1 MICQYLRR
9 PFTPSLIH
17 IRCFSST
24 FKLRKDPSEIPTDRI
39 RNIGIIAH
47 IDAGKTTITER
58 MLYYAGY
65 TQRIGDVD
73 SGSTVTDYL
82 PAERSRGITITSA
95 CIPLFWNNNR
105 INLIDTPGHVDFTME
120 VERSVRILDSAV
132 VLLDGVAG
140 VEAQTET
147 VWKQANRQKIPRLIL
162 VNKMDREGSSF
173 PRALAAISNRL
184 KGWGQPVPIQWPI
197 FAETA
202 TGIRFRGVFDLVEM
216 EVIDFLGS
224 ETGSVVRRRRV
235 DGGEESFVATCCTG
249 DDALLAGIEKD
260 RVVKVWQDIQDARVN
275 LVEQL
280 AALDDE
286 VVEAFLE
293 EADGSHLAVKASVL
307 KPALR
312 RLTGSGKVVP
322 VLCGSAFKN
331 TGVQPVM
338 DAVVDYL
345 PSPSERPAPVATKA
359 NGDITTVDFNDKA
372 FCGLA
377 FKIIHDEKRGAM
389 VFIRVYSG
397 SLQPRSMLFNSS
409 QNITE
414 RATKILQM
422 YADDYEEIPK
432 VSMGNIACVLG
443 LTETKTGDTLLL
455 ANEHG
460 IKGGASGKKS
470 SANAP
475 LPTIKPPASSKTLE
489 TIYLPPPVFIRSV
502 EPVSSSDTRKLE
514 SSLNALVREDPS
526 LVVTTDPDSGQT
538 LLGGMGE
545 LHLEIASERLL
556 DTHKC
561 AAQMGKVSISYR
573 ETIPAEVGPVDCFL
587 DYDKE
592 IFGKH
597 SKLSVSLV
605 IEGRESCEE
614 WIDVSEG
621 NGNTIDLDSRF
632 DVADMYPV
640 PLLMVPSRNGKGKP
654 VPTAPFGYPSI
665 QETKEALRD
674 GIQGALAR
682 GPILG
687 FPVVNLKV
695 TVVEVKLF
703 KPELTSLGA
712 VRAATGRCM
721 RDAMRGVPMGGGPV
735 QNPPTRLLEPIMN
748 LSVTVPEK
756 YVGTVTKDLTGTRR
770 GSVVSLGTEDEHG
783 GVGVGGAYE
792 SHVISA
798 TVPLGSMLG
807 YATNLRGMTAGT
819 GLFSM
824 QLLGYGKM
832 SVDRE
837 EAVLKD
843 MKGY

>member
-1 MICQYLRR
+1 MVWVK
-9 PFTPSLIH
+9 P
-17 IRCFSST
+17 IRSIIQIRWFSST
-24 FKLRKDPSEIPTDRI
+24 LRTRQSAEIPTDRI

-65 TQRIGDVD
+65 TQRIGNVD
-73 SGSTVTDYL
+73 EGSTVTDYL

-95 CIPLFWNNNR
+95 CIPLFWKNHR

-147 VWKQANRQKIPRLIL
+147 VWRQANRQKIPRLIM
-162 VNKMDREGSSF
+162 VNKMDREGASF
-173 PRALAAISNRL
+173 PRALAAVENRL
-184 KGWGQPVPIQWPI
+184 KGWGTPVVIQWPV

-202 TGIRFRGVFDLVEM
+202 TGIKFRGVMDLVDM
-216 EVIDFLGS
+216 EVLDFTAN
-224 ETGSVVRRRRV
+224 ETGSVVKRLKVHSLDQFRQV
-235 DGGEESFVATCCTG
+235 CGGSG
-249 DDALLAGIEKD
+249 GLLEGIEEE
-260 RVVKVWQDIQDARVN
+260 RVVSLWTKIEEARVGM
-275 LVEQL
+275 VEKL
-280 AALDDE
+280 AALDDQ

-293 EADGSHLAVKASVL
+293 EADGSHLAVKPEVL

-312 RLTGSGKVVP
+312 RLTGDGKIVP

-331 TGVQPVM
+331 TGVQPVL
-338 DAVVDYL
+338 DAVVQYL
-345 PSPSERPAPVATKA
+345 PSPAERPAPVATLP
-359 NGDITTVDFNDKA
+359 NGETTSVNSTDKN

-389 VFIRVYSG
+389 VFVRVYSG
-397 SLQPRSMLFNSS
+397 SLEPRTVLFNSTQHIS
-409 QNITE
+409 E

-422 YADDYEEIPK
+422 YADDYEEIPR
-432 VSMGNIACVLG
+432 VTSGNIACLVG
-443 LTETKTGDTLLL
+443 LTETKTGDTLLI
-455 ANEHG
+455 ASQHG
-460 IKGGASGKKS
+460 LTSAPKKVA
-470 SANAP
+470 ANASP
-475 LPTIKPPASSKTLE
+475 ALIKPPPTALTLE
-489 TIYLPPPVFIRSV
+489 TIHLPPPVFVRSV
-502 EPVSSSDTRKLE
+502 EPVSSADSRKLE
-514 SSLNALVREDPS
+514 SALTALVREDPS

-573 ETIPAEVGPVDCFL
+573 ETVPADVGPSEYVF

-597 SKLSVSLV
+597 SKVSVRVLV
-605 IEGRESCEE
+605 EGMEINED
-614 WIDVSEG
+614 WIDVTEG
-621 NGNTIDLDSRF
+621 PVNVVDLESQLEVKDIF
-632 DVADMYPV
+632 PV
-640 PLLMVPSRNGKGKP
+640 PLLMVPAKNGKLI
-654 VPTAPFGYPSI
+654 PTAPSGYPSI
-665 QETKEALRD
+665 KEIKDAVKD
-674 GIQGALAR
+674 GINGALAR

-687 FPVVNLKV
+687 FPVVNVKV
-695 TVVEVKLF
+695 TVLEVKLF
-703 KPELTSLGA
+703 KPELTSLAA

-721 RDAMRGVPMGGGPV
+721 RDLMRGVPIGGGSIKNAPS
-735 QNPPTRLLEPIMN
+735 RLLEPIMD

-756 YVGTVTKDLTGTRR
+756 YVGNVTKDLTGTRR
-770 GSVVSLGTEDEHG
+770 GNVVSLGTENGDSSAG
-783 GVGVGGAYE
+783 GSYE
-792 SHVISA
+792 SHLISA

-807 YATNLRGMTAGT
+807 YSTTLRGMTAGT

-824 QLLGYGKM
+824 KLLGYGRM
-832 SVDRE
+832 SADRE
-837 EAVLKD
+837 EAVVKE
-843 MKGY
+843 MKGF